1 LFERRK
7 EERDDGMEGK
17 KAGRKAV
24 NDEDTKEMI
33 PC

>member
-1 LFERRK
+1 
-7 EERDDGMEGK
+7 MEGK

-33 PC
+33 PCWISATFLLHLL